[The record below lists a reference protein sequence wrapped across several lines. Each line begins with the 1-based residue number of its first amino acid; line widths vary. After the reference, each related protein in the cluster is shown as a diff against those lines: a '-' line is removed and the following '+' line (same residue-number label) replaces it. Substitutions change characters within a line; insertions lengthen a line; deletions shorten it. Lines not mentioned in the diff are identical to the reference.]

1 MALEKTWKSFQELF
15 KSLIRIVFQVSTNVL
30 YCSIVTIT
38 YQISYQII
46 LLVKGDRVFLQT
58 IFRLLLQCHRLDG
71 GLSKLLA
78 ASEQLKEL
86 NEKLEIQKVAVTE
99 KSEACEKLL
108 SEIQRATELAN
119 EKKAMAVGK
128 REEIAEQNKEIV
140 VEKAE
145 AEEALAQ
152 ALPALEEAKL
162 ALQDLDKSDVTEIRY
177 VF

>member
-1 MALEKTWKSFQELF
+1 MF
-15 KSLIRIVFQVSTNVL
+15 
-30 YCSIVTIT
+30 
-38 YQISYQII
+38 
-46 LLVKGDRVFLQT
+46 
-58 IFRLLLQCHRLDG
+58 QCHRLDG

-108 SEIQRATELAN
+108 IEIQRATEQAN

-145 AEEALAQ
+145 AEEALAM

-177 VF
+177 LRELK

>member
-1 MALEKTWKSFQELF
+1 MTTTLTFTLKPDVQTFVASYATDDRSNSSVLFALSFLVVDNVNPYLF
-15 KSLIRIVFQVSTNVL
+15 
-30 YCSIVTIT
+30 
-38 YQISYQII
+38 
-46 LLVKGDRVFLQT
+46 
-58 IFRLLLQCHRLDG
+58 QCHRLDG

-108 SEIQRATELAN
+108 LEIQRATEQAN

-162 ALQDLDKSDVTEIRY
+162 ALQDLDKSDVTEIR
-177 VF
+177 

>member
-1 MALEKTWKSFQELF
+1 M
-15 KSLIRIVFQVSTNVL
+15 
-30 YCSIVTIT
+30 
-38 YQISYQII
+38 
-46 LLVKGDRVFLQT
+46 
-58 IFRLLLQCHRLDG
+58 
-71 GLSKLLA
+71 
-78 ASEQLKEL
+78 
-86 NEKLEIQKVAVTE
+86 AVTE

-108 SEIQRATELAN
+108 TEIQRATEQAN

-177 VF
+177 LRGTDVSHVDSKHLKLMFDYQAMLLNQ